1 MKQKSLM
8 KKRLNQLLHLVHVY
22 MDEFMN
28 LQLVTRKAQGKQR
41 KTLIN
46 AIFPTVK
53 LKWEILSYYI
63 TTEDRKGRKFSFAWL
78 GHYIISKITPKGVT
92 TLKK

>member
-1 MKQKSLM
+1 MKQKSSM

-28 LQLVTRKAQGKQR
+28 LQLVTRKAQDKQR

-53 LKWEILSYYI
+53 LK
-63 TTEDRKGRKFSFAWL
+63 
-78 GHYIISKITPKGVT
+78 
-92 TLKK
+92 